1 MLLCYLLGVG
11 KRTLRIPEHPQCPPT
26 ISKRSPN
33 RRPQLRRQAELSPDR
48 RAPAFTLGLSDTCTT
63 RLCVRTS
70 RFTTVEAATGL
81 ARLRSDLAA
90 AAGPSLG
97 FREGAGPYVTAFLD
111 FPSEAKCQAAVAALA
126 GADQINP
133 SRGNHPNIS
142 PSATYRILCPLRRA
156 LKAKRYPAPAAW
168 SLQRSGRA
176 SACLSAGRLNDGSS
190 PADADICGIREA

>member
-1 MLLCYLLGVG
+1 VSLTRRINLPVHRIASIIRRIVISGDDSIILRF
-11 KRTLRIPEHPQCPPT
+11 RTGMR
-26 ISKRSPN
+26 K
-33 RRPQLRRQAELSPDR
+33 D
-48 RAPAFTLGLSDTCTT
+48 
-63 RLCVRTS
+63 
-70 RFTTVEAATGL
+70 
-81 ARLRSDLAA
+81 
-90 AAGPSLG
+90 AAGPRIRCVSGGWRPPRRDWPPVDLDPG
-97 FREGAGPYVTAFLD
+97 DICCESGISTGGVGTTTAFLD

-176 SACLSAGRLNDGSS
+176 SACLSAGRLSDGSS